1 MRRLMVAALHSGAGK
16 TAVTC
21 ALLAAL
27 KKRGLTVSAFKCGP
41 DYIDPMFHTRVLG
54 VESRNLDLFLQ
65 GPERVQQTLCRA
77 GGDIAV
83 IEGAMGFYDGIGGT
97 DAASAWAV
105 AEVVDA
111 PVVLIVRPQSAAL
124 TLAAQIKGVLTFR
137 PQSHIAGLL
146 LNDCKPSL
154 SAYLTPILQRETG
167 LPVLGSLPH
176 CAEAELSSRHLGL
189 YTAAEIHDLS
199 QRCAVLGNYLE
210 QSADLDAL
218 LSLAA
223 FGSEG
228 IGLPPKPAQRRCLWT
243 PPKGRSPFGNPSCSD
258 CAAAL
263 PVPRCRIAVARDEA
277 FCFYYADSLDAL
289 RNAGAELCFFSPMRD
304 AALPEQSDGL
314 YLGGGYPELYARAL
328 SENVTMRQCVA
339 KAVGGGMPTVAEC
352 GGFLYLQ
359 ETLLDETGHSWP
371 MTGALPGEGFP
382 TGALCRFGYLM
393 LTAQSDSLL
402 FRRGEQCPAHEFHYW
417 DSTQNG
423 GALRAQKP
431 LSGRQWRC
439 GVATDRLYAAF
450 PHLHLDGPLPL
461 AARFVDAAAAFF
473 RERSAL

>member
-54 VESRNLDLFLQ
+54 VESRNLDLFSQ

-176 CAEAELSSRHLGL
+176 CAEAELSSRHLG
-189 YTAAEIHDLS
+189 AAP
-199 QRCAVLGNYLE
+199 LE
-210 QSADLDAL
+210 THLVQ
-218 LSLAA
+218 
-223 FGSEG
+223 
-228 IGLPPKPAQRRCLWT
+228 IVRRRCPSPAAVSPSRGTKRSAFIMRTAWT
-243 PPKGRSPFGNPSCSD
+243 PCATRGRNYAFSAPCGT
-258 CAAAL
+258 
-263 PVPRCRIAVARDEA
+263 PRC
-277 FCFYYADSLDAL
+277 
-289 RNAGAELCFFSPMRD
+289 
-304 AALPEQSDGL
+304 
-314 YLGGGYPELYARAL
+314 
-328 SENVTMRQCVA
+328 
-339 KAVGGGMPTVAEC
+339 
-352 GGFLYLQ
+352 
-359 ETLLDETGHSWP
+359 
-371 MTGALPGEGFP
+371 
-382 TGALCRFGYLM
+382 
-393 LTAQSDSLL
+393 
-402 FRRGEQCPAHEFHYW
+402 
-417 DSTQNG
+417 QNNRMG
-423 GALRAQKP
+423 
-431 LSGRQWRC
+431 C
-439 GVATDRLYAAF
+439 I
-450 PHLHLDGPLPL
+450 
-461 AARFVDAAAAFF
+461 
-473 RERSAL
+473 